1 MYYLNKI
8 LTVVIKLR
16 HTDSVATFCLKI
28 RYYEKHQFGIEFYDI
43 QGGPGPAKVRTKQ

>member
-16 HTDSVATFCLKI
+16 HTDSVATFFKDTLL
-28 RYYEKHQFGIEFYDI
+28 RKHQFGIESYDT
-43 QGGPGPAKVRTKQ
+43 QGGPAKVRPLN